1 MSACFITG
9 TGTGIGKTWLT
20 CALLRYW
27 RAAGRQPAGFKPVLS
42 GFDAALAQASDA
54 DLILQALG
62 RDVTPA
68 ALEDIA
74 PWRFVAPLAPD
85 MAAAHEGRTIDF
97 DALVG
102 FTRRI
107 RRLASA
113 DSLTLIEGVGGVMV
127 PLDERHTVRDWIVA
141 SGLPCVLVAG
151 SYLGSLSHTLTALE
165 ALQKVPGGEPKWV
178 PGNQRVGA
186 DETTD
191 EAPARQE
198 GAGQNPARCA
208 VDALRD
214 GQAKDAQPCRPGL
227 PLRGQGLLAVADG
240 VTAIVVNESPGSPVA
255 LADTLAS
262 LRCHVGAVP
271 LVAIARAAPQTGVA
285 ELAALLG

>member
-9 TGTGIGKTWLT
+9 TGTDIGKTWLT

-54 DLILQALG
+54 GQILQALG

-102 FTRRI
+102 FTHRI
-107 RRLASA
+107 CRLASA

-127 PLDERHTVRDWIVA
+127 PLDEQHTVRDWIVA

-165 ALQKVPGGEPKWV
+165 SLKK
-178 PGNQRVGA
+178 VGA
-186 DETTD
+186 
-191 EAPARQE
+191 
-198 GAGQNPARCA
+198 
-208 VDALRD
+208 
-214 GQAKDAQPCRPGL
+214 
-227 PLRGQGLLAVADG
+227 G
-240 VTAIVVNESPGSPVA
+240 VTAIVVNESPESLVS
-255 LADTLAS
+255 LDDTLAT
-262 LRCHVGAVP
+262 LRCHAGYVTLVP
-271 LVAIARAAPQTGVA
+271 ISRAAPQIGI
-285 ELAALLG
+285 AALASLLG